1 MARQIPCGIAIP
13 QTFDGPS
20 AAVLDLNR
28 FLPRA
33 EALGFDS
40 LWVQEQIV
48 SDSAILEPVALLT
61 YAAALTSRM
70 RLGSAVLLTVIRNP
84 VQLAKELATLDQLS
98 QGRLIAG
105 VGVGGAYLPERVFGV
120 PTEHRGRRFV
130 ETIQVLKALW
140 TQPRASVAGQYW
152 NFENVPMEPKPVQ
165 RPHPPIWLA
174 ARDPMGIRRAVRH
187 GDGWMGA
194 GSSSSSDFVQQ
205 AAQMY
210 AELERAGR
218 DPASFP
224 MSKRVYLAVD
234 ADRARAEAR
243 LRQWFAERYH
253 NAEMAARVAL
263 WGTPAQITEALLK
276 LIAAG
281 ATHLLL
287 NPVFDH
293 AEQMEILAGEVV
305 PHLSAKQGA

>member
-1 MARQIPCGIAIP
+1 MAKQIPCGIAIP
-13 QTFDGPS
+13 QTFDGPD
-20 AAVLDLNR
+20 AQVLDLGR

-48 SDSAILEPVALLT
+48 SDSPILEPVALLT
-61 YAAALTSRM
+61 YAAALTTKM

-98 QGRLIAG
+98 GGRLIAG

-130 ETIQVLKALW
+130 ESIEVLKALW
-140 TQPRASVAGQYW
+140 TQPRASMAGQYW
-152 NFENVPMEPKPVQ
+152 NFENVPMEPKPLQ

-174 ARDPMGIRRAVRH
+174 ARDAMGIRRAVRH

-194 GSSSSSDFVQQ
+194 GSSAASDFVQQ
-205 AAQMY
+205 AAQMR
-210 AELERAGR
+210 AQLEQAGR

-234 ADRARAEAR
+234 SNRERAEAR
-243 LRQWFAERYH
+243 LRQWFAQRYH
-253 NAEMAARVAL
+253 NAEMAPRVAL
-263 WGTPAQITEALLK
+263 WGGPEQITQALLE
-276 LIAAG
+276 LIRAG
-281 ATHLLL
+281 ASHLLL

-293 AEQMEILAGEVV
+293 LEQMETLAREVV
-305 PHLSAKQGA
+305 PHLVRD